1 MPSPGNGGL
10 FASSAHTHATP
21 SPRMVFELVRECVA
35 QRTLLVSGLG
45 NLDKGMQRPPMV
57 CRVWKALQRA
67 CERVRRRLSLTS
79 FCRIRRRRTQRTS
92 VLTARF
98 RSSWDAY
105 VSEPSRTN
113 LSLSAR
119 HHLPLVLR
127 VRAS

>member
-1 MPSPGNGGL
+1 
-10 FASSAHTHATP
+10 
-21 SPRMVFELVRECVA
+21 MVFELVRECVA

-57 CRVWKALQRA
+57 CRVWEALQRA

-105 VSEPSRTN
+105 VSE
-113 LSLSAR
+113 
-119 HHLPLVLR
+119 H
-127 VRAS
+127 VRAQTSL